1 MTIFDYNFQNSF
13 WFCFVIKICQ
23 SRWWLNN
30 NSLNLHKKTTN
41 SRILV
46 VVVKWRYRAIVLLF
60 VISHVNFIVN
70 GKSESVPRDQVFPFL
85 DVYCSLLLQI
95 GELYNAS
102 FIHMFLPAI
111 SLNFGIFSTWIWSL
125 PFAVNVTLKL
135 SIVKLLTCIDRIVV
149 PGKNLKNWFS
159 APFRMEWKRC
169 THSACY
175 LGMVLEIQDLS
186 RCCLPQNH
194 IL

>member
-1 MTIFDYNFQNSF
+1 MAFSRSRTTSLVRSRFNQWEDSTPFEPIYEHQNEHSIF
-13 WFCFVIKICQ
+13 V
-23 SRWWLNN
+23 N
-30 NSLNLHKKTTN
+30 NSLNF
-41 SRILV
+41 V
-46 VVVKWRYRAIVLLF
+46 LF

-85 DVYCSLLLQI
+85 DVYCSLLLQK

-111 SLNFGIFSTWIWSL
+111 FFSNFEIFSTWIWSL

-135 SIVKLLTCIDRIVV
+135 SIVKLLTRIEYVV
-149 PGKNLKNWFS
+149 PGKKLKNWSS

-175 LGMVLEIQDLS
+175 LGIFLEIQDLS